1 MVDPRTPDVGIL
13 RYVRNFSWVIFEKLC
28 RLCISFLVTAWVIRY
43 LGPNEYG
50 LLSFAISFTSFFT
63 VFVTLGLDSLIVRD
77 LVRNPEHE
85 SVILGT
91 GFWLRLSGSV
101 VGFILITLSILLIG
115 YDAGT
120 RILIMVI
127 ASGMILQAPGVL
139 DPFFQSKV
147 QARCIALS
155 NIWAMIAASVVRI
168 ALIFAKAPVVAF
180 AFVFVLDK
188 AVLGG
193 TLYAYYRK
201 AGRTVLA
208 WKFSKATAEGLLRN
222 SLPLIFAGLIVMI
235 YMRIDQVMIRGML
248 GNEALGYYSAAVYLA
263 EGWYFIGIAAS
274 SSLFP
279 AIVRAKA
286 QGQTFYHERLQSFY
300 RVMVWLALCV
310 AVPVHFL
317 ADPLIAVIYGGGY
330 RQSADVLRVNVWTG
344 VFVFLGIA
352 SSAWLVTENLQR
364 ISLIR
369 TSIGAALNIALNFLW
384 IPRYGIVG
392 SAWATLIS
400 QAVASYLGYACSRI
414 TFGTFIMQTKAFYPP
429 FREIHTLF
437 STTSQTRP

>member
-1 MVDPRTPDVGIL
+1 MGIL
-13 RYVRNFSWVIFEKLC
+13 RYVRNFSWVIFEKFC

-43 LGPNEYG
+43 LGPNDYG

-101 VGFILITLSILLIG
+101 AGFMLIAVSITLID
-115 YDAGT
+115 YDAIT

-147 QARCIALS
+147 EARFIALS
-155 NIWAMIAASVVRI
+155 NIWAMIAASLVRF
-168 ALIFAKAPVVAF
+168 ALIVGKAPVVAF
-180 AFVFVLDK
+180 AFVFILDK

-208 WKFSKATAEGLLRN
+208 WRFSRETAERLLRN

-235 YMRIDQVMIRGML
+235 YMRIDQVMIREML
-248 GNEALGYYSAAVYLA
+248 GNEALGHYSAAVYLA

-279 AIVRAKA
+279 AIVSAKGR
-286 QGQTFYHERLQSFY
+286 GQTIYHERLQSFY

-317 ADPLIAVIYGGGY
+317 ADPLIAVIYGSAY
-330 RQSADVLRVNVWTG
+330 QQSANVLRVNIWTG
-344 VFVFLGIA
+344 IFVFLGIA

-369 TSIGAALNIALNFLW
+369 TSLGAALNIALNFLW

-400 QAVASYLGYACSRI
+400 QAVASYLGYACSPI
-414 TFGTFIMQTKAFYPP
+414 TFRTFVMQTKAFYPP
-429 FREIHTLF
+429 FREIQALF
-437 STTSQTRP
+437 STSQTRP